1 MDKDSFK
8 VPHGVVNSNHAR
20 NDQPKDNSNNNAMPS
35 QSPSS
40 STQAS
45 PSTQP
50 KRIINKIPLDFT
62 KLKQAGLD
70 RKLAEALSKQQN
82 LSAVKKIASATTTLS
97 PSPSS
102 ASVTAA
108 ASATTL
114 TATATASS
122 IQKQKQRDRPPAILP
137 TRKKQTSNLVA
148 VDEQSLQIKAMIKN
162 KILNKMTKNHEA
174 NATTTTTTTP
184 ATPEVNTNAA
194 RSFTSP
200 IAKADVTARPKL
212 LLNLVNQLPKHR
224 AMCGVSRQARQQPT
238 PTTSQPMTSLSP
250 SPSPSTPQPK
260 QQQPVSPPVPTSKP
274 LIVLE
279 NKVLA
284 PNEKIDLNDLR
295 LSKGAPIALPPKV
308 VNAPESESVKS
319 APRILQLPGSGAK
332 KVILNAHKLKMSRE
346 QISQLAKQI
355 SKQAEQHPV
364 AKPKAD
370 APPILQDIPAAIE
383 QQTSLI
389 SPVVEET
396 EGKRRAR
403 PSLNAQSSSSDAAS
417 ISSIIQ
423 DIPAPLELQT
433 SLISPVGEETPAKWK
448 DKPSLDP
455 PPMPSPSLSAVDF
468 IAQLKASNSIN
479 YMDLSA
485 EEMSM
490 NALFMGC
497 ETPTSS
503 ATPEASFLK
512 VLKSPF
518 IPTPASTPE
527 PSSTPT
533 FPSTSA
539 SILETIPAPSSP
551 VLSSSSA
558 TISEACN
565 AEDELPIGKILQMDD
580 MDILHATMNVND
592 NEPNVLCISPNAIK
606 LQTSLLI
613 AEPIMETDTTVL
625 ESQSSLSTT
634 STEVVTTP
642 QEEPK
647 KVEEMPTTPVENKEE
662 KPTNTRLPFRSKK
675 GKINLVQR
683 NKKASV
689 AKNTNIK
696 QAVKK
701 VEEETDAADGT
712 EMEINVNFSEKM
724 EEEEQIVGKHNNNIF
739 EEENE
744 EIAHKKRKTNI
755 QNANE
760 SEVIVKNNIKKAN
773 ESEVIVNNV
782 VKVNEK
788 KITEVVEDQR
798 VENTKIN
805 IETTSE
811 TRKNEEVVE
820 PNEKLANNEI
830 NQVNLNSTMESN
842 ECAEETNAECLEK
855 AEEKEPNTTL
865 ISPKKEL
872 NNSVQTTEETPLN
885 VNREKNLS
893 QLYHPPKMTRSKQK
907 LNNTDVNKSEENPTS
922 SLSLM
927 EVLSQEEPQ
936 PQGEPQ
942 LPFRQEAV
950 NSASVEK
957 APTEAKGIQ
966 NLLKHLAAENVVPL
980 NKESKDNK
988 ETKSEEPAKAPRKKL
1003 LKTRPVLNAKRAS
1016 KVVPSKTEAL
1026 HPRKRA
1032 LLVENKTNGAHR
1044 TSSTSDDENIM
1055 FHGFDVEAGTSKSVS
1070 SLRHT
1075 GTDISDDATPDYDE
1089 TEEDPQPECESV
1101 AKRPRTDPAPAEKQL
1116 EAIPEQIDKEKAE
1129 EIPEQIDKKVSQ
1141 TSEQL
1146 GSENVELISEQIEEE
1161 ERQKT
1166 TDQLNRDTT
1175 EIITE
1180 HIDKDKDET
1189 SIEQNDEIKQKVFDE
1204 QNDKDSE
1211 EMNNSEATAI
1221 SEPIDKEEI
1230 EVIQE
1235 PIEDRKL
1242 KAKRNHPVNKKK
1254 LKDTQEIAKAEVEAV
1269 LDSIEAITEP
1279 IDENKPKKEP
1289 KPTKQ
1294 KSKKSVKDQLNNEA
1308 IETIT
1313 QAVDQSQPIS
1323 EEQVPKQIDKE
1334 VPQAIP
1340 ELNELQIISEPNKPK
1355 LKVVP
1360 KQNNKRKQKKT
1371 EKKHDQTLEID
1382 NQVQQIPE
1390 AEKSEGRLDK
1400 NDTEE
1405 PKASEPPEVISEPEK
1420 SKRKVSRKSKERE
1433 KLEEEKPSTSG
1444 EKQSE
1449 LAETLV
1455 VEPAVAKNRRRQR
1468 SKVPESSQMEC
1479 VQNKTEA
1486 KEAAAP
1492 ATRKRKRQSQDVRK
1506 STDSTED
1513 ATKAEVE
1520 DVPLAKRA
1528 RRGRPAR
1535 VTPVSTNAEFPTP
1548 TGRGRKSK
1556 TVAAEATTEGHTESK
1571 PDIVSSTPIKA
1582 ETTKR
1587 NRRSNIATPA
1597 VSTDSENVES
1607 DCTAILSVTT
1617 VNSTPECAPKKRGR
1631 RPKLFDISALDQ
1643 TPKAEG
1649 IRENYAEGL
1658 TFKFEGP
1665 DYWPKSVDINLRLF
1679 LIRNRE
1685 QLETDEDLREDGRGE
1700 GPVQCGLCFVR
1711 CEKDQWKTHLSE
1723 HYGVG
1728 WPIDAKPYYVTRS
1741 LMLAPMMSYAKSGRR
1756 LTCRLC
1762 GRTLASG
1769 LGMLL
1774 HLEGCGAVH
1783 QRVQCDICNN
1793 FYATTFITT
1802 HVRHCQIRQVKME
1815 PEAATD
1821 TTTADEST
1829 PVFSNAGRAKRKSTI
1844 KAETKLQKM
1853 AAQLGDEQKRQ
1864 KGADF
1869 ENDSSDYDMNVDKE
1883 SSEEYESEGVDSN
1896 EEDDQ
1901 ANSKGEDYVKGKKSR
1916 DVGLAANSSR
1926 ISAEVL
1932 KSEGDL
1938 AVRWKYFIAKN
1949 YSNNPLYASLL
1960 PYYEQLSHA
1969 EAIKLLPSRESS
1981 SMRYAYGHKVHD
1993 WLRLA
1998 PLEAFNK
2005 EDEFV
2010 CHLGKP
2016 IKKLAWVP
2024 LPPSVETQYLLCS
2037 QRPKMLSFTR
2047 QFKDKQQDDL
2057 LLLMECKVAASDKRK
2072 EWPLQIR
2079 LHYGIRVQETV
2090 NSFEF
2095 MPSGGYDESTNRLGL
2110 LAVGSSAGVVIYA
2123 LPLLLTK
2130 SKTVRQDESPV
2141 IVLEPGI
2148 TLSLDINNPVRDP
2161 CSIISWSQASGH
2173 KLLVTGYASGN
2184 VAFWNMDDVD
2194 GLNCIE
2200 QNNQRHLLPAHYFYF
2215 GERSIQNLELHYDT
2229 KGARWLA
2236 VGTAVRKYCV
2246 YDIANWSHP
2255 LAILGDMIINL
2266 FLGSMIWSPLWSSL
2280 IIGCSQLTRAQFPRL
2295 ISINP
2300 LEMIISRQK
2309 TLDVMMNTI
2318 RDMHFNYDQNMVASI
2333 SDNGDLAFIQANE
2346 FSSDSAL
2353 RKRKKKNPFI
2363 ACEANFLGDDVEP
2376 KHVSPE
2382 VFQRDYGLLL
2392 RPIRCGVE
2400 RDKASSYQD
2409 PKREPS
2415 FSMRNMIRS
2424 NSVRW
2429 NWNSSA
2435 TNWVAVGA
2443 EHGLLRIVKYK
2454 TDN

>member
-20 NDQPKDNSNNNAMPS
+20 NDQPKDNSNNIAMPS

-70 RKLAEALSKQQN
+70 RKLAEALSKQQH
-82 LSAVKKIASATTTLS
+82 LSAVKKIASATITLS

-102 ASVTAA
+102 ASATAA
-108 ASATTL
+108 ASATTP

-122 IQKQKQRDRPPAILP
+122 IQKQKQRDRPPGNFIKLLIL
-137 TRKKQTSNLVA
+137 KKQTSNLVA

-174 NATTTTTTTP
+174 NATTTTTTTTTP

-194 RSFTSP
+194 RSFTSS
-200 IAKADVTARPKL
+200 IAKADVTGRPKL

-224 AMCGVSRQARQQPT
+224 AMCGGSRQARQQPT
-238 PTTSQPMTSLSP
+238 PTTSQPMTSL

-308 VNAPESESVKS
+308 VNAPEPESVKS

-370 APPILQDIPAAIE
+370 APPIPPSIPQDIPAATE
-383 QQTSLI
+383 QPTSLI
-389 SPVVEET
+389 PPVVKET
-396 EGKRRAR
+396 EDKRRASH
-403 PSLNAQSSSSDAAS
+403 SLNAQSSSSDAAP

-433 SLISPVGEETPAKWK
+433 SLISPVGEETPAKRK

-468 IAQLKASNSIN
+468 IAQLKASNTIN

-503 ATPEASFLK
+503 ATPEPSFVK
-512 VLKSPF
+512 ALKSPF

-613 AEPIMETDTTVL
+613 AEPLMETDTTVL

-689 AKNTNIK
+689 AKITNIK
-696 QAVKK
+696 QTVEK
-701 VEEETDAADGT
+701 VEEDTAPANGT
-712 EMEINVNFSEKM
+712 EMEINVNFPEKTV
-724 EEEEQIVGKHNNNIF
+724 EEEQIVGKHNNNIF

-760 SEVIVKNNIKKAN
+760 SEVIVKNNIEKAN

-788 KITEVVEDQR
+788 KITEV
-798 VENTKIN
+798 
-805 IETTSE
+805 
-811 TRKNEEVVE
+811 
-820 PNEKLANNEI
+820 
-830 NQVNLNSTMESN
+830 
-842 ECAEETNAECLEK
+842 
-855 AEEKEPNTTL
+855 
-865 ISPKKEL
+865 
-872 NNSVQTTEETPLN
+872 
-885 VNREKNLS
+885 NLS
-893 QLYHPPKMTRSKQK
+893 QLYHPPKMPKSKQK

-942 LPFRQEAV
+942 LPFRQEAI

-1055 FHGFDVEAGTSKSVS
+1055 FHGFDGTSKSVS
-1070 SLRHT
+1070 SLRNT

-1089 TEEDPQPECESV
+1089 TEEDLQPECESV
-1101 AKRPRTDPAPAEKQL
+1101 SKRPRIDPAPAEKQL

-1141 TSEQL
+1141 TSEQR
-1146 GSENVELISEQIEEE
+1146 GSENVESISEQIKDD

-1166 TDQLNRDTT
+1166 TEQLNRDTT

-1180 HIDKDKDET
+1180 PIDKNKDET
-1189 SIEQNDEIKQKVFDE
+1189 SIEQNEEIKQKVFDE
-1204 QNDKDSE
+1204 QNHKDSE

-1235 PIEDRKL
+1235 PIEGRKL

-1254 LKDTQEIAKAEVEAV
+1254 LKDTQVIAKAEVEAV

-1289 KPTKQ
+1289 KPTKR
-1294 KSKKSVKDQLNNEA
+1294 KSKKSVKDQLKNEA

-1313 QAVDQSQPIS
+1313 QPLDQSQPIS

-1334 VPQAIP
+1334 VAQAIP
-1340 ELNELQIISEPNKPK
+1340 ELNELQTISEPNNPK
-1355 LKVVP
+1355 LKVVA

-1371 EKKHDQTLEID
+1371 EKKDDQTLERD

-1390 AEKSEGRLDK
+1390 AEKSEGSPDK
-1400 NDTEE
+1400 NDKEE
-1405 PKASEPPEVISEPEK
+1405 PKASEAPEVISEPEK
-1420 SKRKVSRKSKERE
+1420 NKRKVSRKSKEKE
-1433 KLEEEKPSTSG
+1433 KLEDEKPSTSG

-1455 VEPAVAKNRRRQR
+1455 VEQVVVKNRGRRR

-1479 VQNKTEA
+1479 VQNKTEVI
-1486 KEAAAP
+1486 EAAAP

-1535 VTPVSTNAEFPTP
+1535 VTPVSTNAELPTP

-1571 PDIVSSTPIKA
+1571 PDIVPSTPIKA

-1587 NRRSNIATPA
+1587 NRRENIATPA
-1597 VSTDSENVES
+1597 VSTDTEIVES
-1607 DCTAILSVTT
+1607 DCTAILSVTSVT
-1617 VNSTPECAPKKRGR
+1617 STPECAPKKRGR
-1631 RPKLFDISALDQ
+1631 RPKLFDISALNQ
-1643 TPKAEG
+1643 TPKTEG
-1649 IRENYAEGL
+1649 TTQNDVEGL

-1728 WPIDAKPYYVTRS
+1728 WPIDAKPYVSNNLLLIYVCANMQMNSILQYVTRS
-1741 LMLAPMMSYAKSGRR
+1741 LMLAPMMSHAKSGHR

-1774 HLEGCGAVH
+1774 HLEGCGAVQ

-1793 FYATTFITT
+1793 FYAASFITT
-1802 HVRHCQIRQVKME
+1802 HIRHCQIRQVKTE
-1815 PEAATD
+1815 PEATTD
-1821 TTTADEST
+1821 ATTADEST
-1829 PVFSNAGRAKRKSTI
+1829 TVFSNAGRAKRKSTI

-1916 DVGLAANSSR
+1916 DGGSAANSSR
-1926 ISAEVL
+1926 ILFQKLCFYQLIGLSL
-1932 KSEGDL
+1932 IS
-1938 AVRWKYFIAKN
+1938 IAKN

-1969 EAIKLLPSRESS
+1969 EAMKLLPSRESS

-1993 WLRLA
+1993 WVRLA

-2005 EDEFV
+2005 EGKYEFV

-2148 TLSLDINNPVRDP
+2148 TLSLDINNPVRDA
-2161 CSIISWSQASGH
+2161 CSIISWSQAAGH

-2184 VAFWNMDDVD
+2184 IAFWNMDDVD

-2215 GERSIQNLELHYDT
+2215 GERTIQNLELHYDT

-2266 FLGSMIWSPLWSSL
+2266 FLGSMTWSPLWTSL
-2280 IIGCSQLTRAQFPRL
+2280 IIGCSQLTRVRKCFYRSSKLPTFLIIILLCLEFPRL

-2318 RDMHFNYDQNMVASI
+2318 RDMHFNYDQDMVASI
-2333 SDNGDLAFIQANE
+2333 SDNGDLVFIQANE
-2346 FSSDSAL
+2346 FSSDAAL

-2363 ACEANFLGDDVEP
+2363 ACEANFLGDDAEP

-2382 VFQRDYGLLL
+2382 IFQRDYGLLL

-2443 EHGLLRIVKYK
+2443 EHGLLRIVRYK

>member
-20 NDQPKDNSNNNAMPS
+20 NDQPKDNSNNIAMPS

-108 ASATTL
+108 ASATTP

-122 IQKQKQRDRPPAILP
+122 IQKQKQRDRPPAVLP

-174 NATTTTTTTP
+174 NTTTTTTTTP

-250 SPSPSTPQPK
+250 SPSTPQPK

-308 VNAPESESVKS
+308 VNAPESDSVKS

-370 APPILQDIPAAIE
+370 APPTPPSILQDIPAAIE

-396 EGKRRAR
+396 KDKRRAR
-403 PSLNAQSSSSDAAS
+403 PSLNAQPSSDAAP

-423 DIPAPLELQT
+423 DIPPPLELQT
-433 SLISPVGEETPAKWK
+433 SMISPVVEETPAKRK
-448 DKPSLDP
+448 DKPLLDP

-503 ATPEASFLK
+503 ATPEPSFVK
-512 VLKSPF
+512 ALKSPF

-701 VEEETDAADGT
+701 DEEETAAADGT

-724 EEEEQIVGKHNNNIF
+724 EEEVKSVGKHNNNIF

-760 SEVIVKNNIKKAN
+760 SEVIVKNNIEKAN

-798 VENTKIN
+798 VENTEIN
-805 IETTSE
+805 IEPTSE

-842 ECAEETNAECLEK
+842 EGAEETNAECLEK

-1141 TSEQL
+1141 TSEHL
-1146 GSENVELISEQIEEE
+1146 DSENVESISEQIEEE

-1166 TDQLNRDTT
+1166 TDQLNRDTI

-1180 HIDKDKDET
+1180 HIEKDKDET

-1204 QNDKDSE
+1204 QNHKDSE

-1235 PIEDRKL
+1235 PIEDRGL
-1242 KAKRNHPVNKKK
+1242 TAKRNHPVNKKK
-1254 LKDTQEIAKAEVEAV
+1254 LKDTHEIAKAEVEAV

-1279 IDENKPKKEP
+1279 IDENKHKKEP
-1289 KPTKQ
+1289 KPTKR

-1313 QAVDQSQPIS
+1313 QPVDQSQPIS

-1340 ELNELQIISEPNKPK
+1340 ELNELQTISEPNKPK
-1355 LKVVP
+1355 LKVVA

-1371 EKKHDQTLEID
+1371 EKKHDQTLEVD

-1400 NDTEE
+1400 
-1405 PKASEPPEVISEPEK
+1405 KRYGRAQ
-1420 SKRKVSRKSKERE
+1420 SKRTTRSNLRTRKKQAESKPKVKMCHW
-1433 KLEEEKPSTSG
+1433 
-1444 EKQSE
+1444 QSE
-1449 LAETLV
+1449 HA
-1455 VEPAVAKNRRRQR
+1455 
-1468 SKVPESSQMEC
+1468 
-1479 VQNKTEA
+1479 
-1486 KEAAAP
+1486 
-1492 ATRKRKRQSQDVRK
+1492 
-1506 STDSTED
+1506 ED
-1513 ATKAEVE
+1513 AQQESLQCPRTLSFQLLP
-1520 DVPLAKRA
+1520 DVA
-1528 RRGRPAR
+1528 
-1535 VTPVSTNAEFPTP
+1535 V
-1548 TGRGRKSK
+1548 KSK

-1643 TPKAEG
+1643 TPKTEG

-1802 HVRHCQIRQVKME
+1802 HMRHCQIRQVKME

-1926 ISAEVL
+1926 ISDHNIL

-2161 CSIISWSQASGH
+2161 CSVISWSQASGH

-2443 EHGLLRIVKYK
+2443 EHGLLRIVRYK